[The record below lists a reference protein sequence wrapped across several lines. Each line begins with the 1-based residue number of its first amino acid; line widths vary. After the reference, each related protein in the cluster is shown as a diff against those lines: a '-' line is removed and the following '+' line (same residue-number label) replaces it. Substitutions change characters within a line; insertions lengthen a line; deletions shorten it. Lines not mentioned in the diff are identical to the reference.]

1 MKKKY
6 SVCGLSNVRS
16 VLSMTL
22 QRKEKKQ
29 HTHTHERSLICRTA
43 EDIKTLFNLFTC
55 NTSTFEA
62 WHTSFLS
69 DIIYFLFKQIKNILH
84 DSDIIYF
91 NK

>member
-1 MKKKY
+1 M
-6 SVCGLSNVRS
+6 RS
-16 VLSMTL
+16 VLSMAL

-29 HTHTHERSLICRTA
+29 HTHTHTHERSLICRTA

>member
-22 QRKEKKQ
+22 QIKEN
-29 HTHTHERSLICRTA
+29 THERSLICRTA

-69 DIIYFLFKQIKNILH
+69 DIIYFLFKQIKNIQH
-84 DSDIIYF
+84 YSDIIYF